1 MELINKIFGK
11 AENPKEDLSDL
22 AFTKSLLENNEI
34 YRDDLLCL
42 DFFQSKVPNSYLED
56 EEEIKHLLTM
66 VYRRY
71 IWHLTRVR
79 KSKRIYG
86 DRANFLSSA
95 IPIYSAILTF
105 FLTTDLFDMLLGKDG
120 AMFSTPFLSI
130 MGFGLTV
137 MTILD
142 SSWQPHEKS
151 VELSNILISLNSW
164 LMDFNVKITEIIHND
179 KDERDNFR
187 SMLMTLIMQK
197 DEEMTEIGK
206 KILITINKSAYK
218 G

>member
-1 MELINKIFGK
+1 MEVIKKIFRKSGK
-11 AENPKEDLSDL
+11 SKEDFSDL
-22 AFTKSLLENNEI
+22 AFRRALLEDSEI
-34 YRDDLLCL
+34 SRDDLLCL
-42 DFFQSKVPNSYLED
+42 DFFQNIVPNKYLED
-56 EEEIKHLLTM
+56 EEEIKHLLTI

-79 KSKRIYG
+79 KGKKIYAE
-86 DRANFLSSA
+86 RANFLSSA

-105 FLTTDLFDMLLGKDG
+105 FLTTDLFDMVLGKN
-120 AMFSTPFLSI
+120 AAIFSAPFLSI
-130 MGFGLTV
+130 LGFGLTV

-151 VELSNILISLNSW
+151 VELSNVLIALNSW
-164 LMDFNVKITEIIHND
+164 LMDFNVAITKIIHQA

-187 SMLMTLIMQK
+187 NELINLIMQK

-206 KILITINKSAYK
+206 KVLITINKSSYK